1 MRNMTIVVFIA
12 LAALFFNPPQVS
24 GQIFFMG
31 NPNVGKEAEDFTLK
45 NLDGM
50 EVSFSELREG
60 KRAIIFFWATWCPHC
75 REALAA
81 LGEKKQEIEGQD
93 IKVVLVD
100 VGETKEVVSKYFEK
114 NGIDMDVFLDEKTA
128 VSSIYGV
135 IGIPTYYFIGEDGV
149 VRKVQN
155 SIPEDLDNVFY
166 GA

>member
-1 MRNMTIVVFIA
+1 MKSAYMIA
-12 LAALFFNPPQVS
+12 LIALTVLVFNPLQAS

-81 LGEKKQEIEGQD
+81 LGEKKQEIEDQD